1 MKYEKLFTPGK
12 IGNVEIPNRIVMVP
26 MGVDVA
32 EPNGKVGQ
40 RWIDYYDA
48 RSKDGVGLIVTGIVR
63 VNETNGVGLPFQVSM
78 SKDANIESLR
88 KGIEK
93 IHANGS
99 KIFVQIH
106 HAGRQN
112 IPLLQTI
119 WGLMELGDPI
129 PHYWDIMLHTLNGFL
144 CGQDKSE

>member
-1 MKYEKLFTPGK
+1 M
-12 IGNVEIPNRIVMVP
+12 
-26 MGVDVA
+26 
-32 EPNGKVGQ
+32 
-40 RWIDYYDA
+40 IDYYDA

-106 HAGRQN
+106 HAGRRTSCSFR
-112 IPLLQTI
+112 PS
-119 WGLMELGDPI
+119 GV
-129 PHYWDIMLHTLNGFL
+129 
-144 CGQDKSE
+144 